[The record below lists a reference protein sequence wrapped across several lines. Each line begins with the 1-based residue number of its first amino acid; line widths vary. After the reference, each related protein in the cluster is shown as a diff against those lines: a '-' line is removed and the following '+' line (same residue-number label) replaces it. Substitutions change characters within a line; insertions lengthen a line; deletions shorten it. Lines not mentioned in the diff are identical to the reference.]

1 MFPLDSKVVLMREG
15 GRYIGGRGDGLFLLM
30 YVVHTWP
37 VNLEYDPESQTLLF
51 VKWMRGLK
59 FGALIIHFL

>member
-1 MFPLDSKVVLMREG
+1 MFPLDTTKVVLMREG
-15 GRYIGGRGDGLFLLM
+15 GRYIQEEEGDGLFLLM

-51 VKWMRGLK
+51 VNG
-59 FGALIIHFL
+59 